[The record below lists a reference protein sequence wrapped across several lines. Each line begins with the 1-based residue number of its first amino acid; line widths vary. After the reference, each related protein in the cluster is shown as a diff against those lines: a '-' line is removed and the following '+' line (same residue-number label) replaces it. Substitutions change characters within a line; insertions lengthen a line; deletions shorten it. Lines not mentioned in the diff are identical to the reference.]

1 MEEQAS
7 SSSSSPTAAPVTA
20 PPPPPPPPTIGGK
33 IEALYISSKSVKPM
47 ESRQVVTLIP
57 GVGIDGDR
65 YALTLQNGTYSAK
78 FMQEPGRQITI
89 VSADAIETA
98 FERTGMRPLQ
108 SLSELRRNVVIRG
121 LSENELN
128 NMVGSTIK
136 LGNSLLFVH
145 RRNVPCKYREAQCK
159 RPGLMNNTW
168 GSCGINCEILPHNN
182 ENKDENDA
190 SEKGKIHVGDTIS
203 IVPDSYEPER
213 INVGRKPP
221 SFFIRP
227 ADKSLK
233 DVMGDIIPVK
243 IAILCCLIDPVG
255 FQRVEDGVS

>member
-1 MEEQAS
+1 
-7 SSSSSPTAAPVTA
+7 
-20 PPPPPPPPTIGGK
+20 
-33 IEALYISSKSVKPM
+33 
-47 ESRQVVTLIP
+47 
-57 GVGIDGDR
+57 
-65 YALTLQNGTYSAK
+65 
-78 FMQEPGRQITI
+78 MQEPGRQITI
-89 VSADAIETA
+89 VSADAIESA

-128 NMVGSTIK
+128 TMVGSTIK
-136 LGNSLLFVH
+136 LGNSFLFVH

-159 RPGLMNNTW
+159 RPGLMNYTW
-168 GSCGINCEILPHNN
+168 GSCGINCEILPHT
-182 ENKDENDA
+182 NDNDNDNDV
-190 SEKGKIHVGDTIS
+190 SEKGKIHIGDTIS

>member
-7 SSSSSPTAAPVTA
+7 SSSSSPIVAPVTA
-20 PPPPPPPPTIGGK
+20 PPPPPTIGGK

-57 GVGIDGDR
+57 GIGIDGDR
-65 YALTLQNGTYSAK
+65 YALTLQKGTYSAK

-89 VSADAIETA
+89 VSADAIEDA

-182 ENKDENDA
+182 DNENDNDNDVSKKA
-190 SEKGKIHVGDTIS
+190 GEIHVGDTIS